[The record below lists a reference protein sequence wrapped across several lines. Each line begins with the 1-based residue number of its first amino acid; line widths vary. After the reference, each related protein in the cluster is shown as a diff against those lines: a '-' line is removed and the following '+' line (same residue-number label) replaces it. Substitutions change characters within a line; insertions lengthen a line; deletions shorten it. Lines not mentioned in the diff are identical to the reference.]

1 MPSPL
6 RTPVTRRRRALRL
19 AALPLALPCAL
30 ACALLA
36 SLPIRPAH
44 AQPAATALFPDT
56 ARGPARG
63 TLVIAG
69 GGNLDGS
76 GIPEAFIAAA
86 GGPTAK
92 IVIVPTAGG
101 NRGRD
106 GAPIVYGDS
115 AVLAPWRARG
125 LDNVH
130 LLHTHDP
137 KVADT
142 EAFAAV
148 LADATGV
155 WFNGGRQWNLV
166 DSYGG
171 TRTERAFHAVLAR
184 GGVIGGSSAGASI
197 QGDLLVRGAVA
208 GAQLMIAPEPEHF
221 RGFNFLRGTAIDQ
234 HINARNRWD
243 DLQEVLARHPALLG
257 IGISEA
263 TAIVVRGD
271 AFEVIGKAQVAV
283 HDARAPQ
290 QANGKAYRVLEA
302 GTRYDLAGRR
312 LLP

>member
-6 RTPVTRRRRALRL
+6 RIPAH
-19 AALPLALPCAL
+19 LPFLLGW
-30 ACALLA
+30 LLA
-36 SLPIRPAH
+36 VVVAPVH
-44 AQPAATALFPDT
+44 AATAQPEAPPFATT
-56 ARGPARG
+56 AHGPPRG

-86 GGPTAK
+86 GGPAAK

-106 GAPIVYGDS
+106 GAPIAYADS

-125 LDNVH
+125 LANVH

-208 GAQLMIAPEPEHF
+208 GAQLMIAPEPEHL
-221 RGFNFLRGTAIDQ
+221 RGFNFLPGTAIDQ
-234 HINARNRWD
+234 HINARNRWN
-243 DLQEVLARHPALLG
+243 DLQEVLARYPALLG

-271 AFEVIGKAQVAV
+271 AFEVVGKAQVAV

-302 GTRYDLAGRR
+302 GARYDLAGRR